1 MAFHFCLK
9 LQTCRNSSPHQ
20 KAVNTKLSCE
30 GLLHRNTSSHR
41 VLDPLCSL
49 VWFVN
54 KSWNFLFIFLWQQKF
69 LLLNIMHRW
78 MFYKHSWLPW
88 RVEQQ
93 TNKKIDKV
101 KWCMTWTEYFIRKI
115 CCISATIGYFII
127 DSLPVLVNRTSF
139 RQAIIYWVHFT
150 PVARKIWTSTWNR
163 ADGNSFHSEKSETRK
178 FNLKVLNFKRIL
190 HLTLCQLTNCTL
202 LCQPANFNWL

>member
-1 MAFHFCLK
+1 MTSFSMLAFC
-9 LQTCRNSSPHQ
+9 SPRMCKTSLNI
-20 KAVNTKLSCE
+20 KAVTRKSLNTELTRKTDSIA
-30 GLLHRNTSSHR
+30 TSIHK

-54 KSWNFLFIFLWQQKF
+54 NSWNFLFIFLRQQKF

-101 KWCMTWTEYFIRKI
+101 KWCMTWTEYFIWKI

-127 DSLPVLVNRTSF
+127 DSVPVLVNRTSF

-150 PVARKIWTSTWNR
+150 PVARKNVWTSTWNR
-163 ADGNSFHSEKSETRK
+163 ANGNCFHSEKSETRK
-178 FNLKVLNFKRIL
+178 FNLKVQNFKRIL
-190 HLTLCQLTNCTL
+190 HLTQCQLT
-202 LCQPANFNWL
+202 